1 MLKLKIINNGFYI
14 VIIFA
19 VIYFS
24 FAAKYFLSIENF
36 FSMLHSLSPV
46 VVISLGMAL
55 VILMGKIDIS
65 VGSIAFLSVTIG
77 VLLIKN
83 YEMNYYLAFSI
94 IIISG
99 MILGAIN
106 GFFIVILTINPLI
119 RKYNM

>member
-1 MLKLKIINNGFYI
+1 MFKLKIINNGFYI

-24 FAAKYFLSIENF
+24 LAAKYFLSIENF

-55 VILMGKIDIS
+55 IILMGKIDIS

-77 VLLIKN
+77 VLLITK
-83 YEMNYYLAFSI
+83 
-94 IIISG
+94 
-99 MILGAIN
+99 
-106 GFFIVILTINPLI
+106 
-119 RKYNM
+119 

>member
-36 FSMLHSLSPV
+36 FSMLHSLYPV
-46 VVISLGMAL
+46 VVISLVMAL

-65 VGSIAFLSVTIG
+65 VG
-77 VLLIKN
+77 
-83 YEMNYYLAFSI
+83 
-94 IIISG
+94 
-99 MILGAIN
+99 
-106 GFFIVILTINPLI
+106 
-119 RKYNM
+119 

>member
-77 VLLIKN
+77 VLLITKF
-83 YEMNYYLAFSI
+83 EMNYYLAFSI

-99 MILGAIN
+99 MIL
-106 GFFIVILTINPLI
+106 VQ
-119 RKYNM
+119 